1 MSIIAIGLCIYYLK
15 FYIKK
20 KILFKKKRFNIIILI
35 IIITAFFIPFLISK
49 NKIKNHEKEDEI
61 NKVEVHYYCYRSSS
75 SFYDSSDNTK
85 YTIPSK
91 GVYSICVYGAKA
103 KEGGRGGK
111 ICGDNYFDKDSIIEC
126 SFGGQ
131 TAGGEGGK
139 GCGFWE
145 NGNGNNGAGYSM
157 AKYGAFIVIAGGGGG
172 DSEGGYTKGGDAE
185 KEGEGLYKGLGAKRD
200 KGGLGG
206 NKDSEMERGT
216 LYHGGKGE
224 SSGKRGKYCPGGG
237 GDGYYGGGAGHWGVK
252 GEAGG
257 GGGGSNYCLAQY
269 CSISELNTDSDYS
282 CIKIFAIKQEKNIKL
297 S

>member
-111 ICGDNYFDKDSIIEC
+111 FVEIIILIRILLLNVLLEGKPQEEKVAKDVA
-126 SFGGQ
+126 FG
-131 TAGGEGGK
+131 K
-139 GCGFWE
+139 
-145 NGNGNNGAGYSM
+145 M
-157 AKYGAFIVIAGGGGG
+157 
-172 DSEGGYTKGGDAE
+172 
-185 KEGEGLYKGLGAKRD
+185 
-200 KGGLGG
+200 
-206 NKDSEMERGT
+206 EMEIMEQDI
-216 LYHGGKGE
+216 L
-224 SSGKRGKYCPGGG
+224 
-237 GDGYYGGGAGHWGVK
+237 WQ
-252 GEAGG
+252 
-257 GGGGSNYCLAQY
+257 NM
-269 CSISELNTDSDYS
+269 ELL
-282 CIKIFAIKQEKNIKL
+282 L